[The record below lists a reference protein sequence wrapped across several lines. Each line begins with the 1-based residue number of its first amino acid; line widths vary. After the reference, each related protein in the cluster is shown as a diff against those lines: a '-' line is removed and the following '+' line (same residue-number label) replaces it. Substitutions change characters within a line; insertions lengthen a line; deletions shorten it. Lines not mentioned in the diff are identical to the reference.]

1 MVSELFGLMGKR
13 LEASGGVTGFFGLF
27 PDVDV
32 RLAITQES
40 VDELG
45 QFTRHRKDGDLPIFA
60 PGQAAKLG
68 PERRFVPG
76 QGQAQIEAYEREVRQ
91 SLEALV
97 PPERRDQP
105 VPPHPKAGKGS
116 CGLLRKSF
124 VPPEDIRVLRS
135 YRRLREDHIERA
147 ADSVRHMQKALDLMN
162 IKLHTVVSQLH
173 GVSGMRIVDAI
184 LAGERNSFK
193 LTALCDEQ
201 ILKTKSAAV
210 ETSLHGNWKT
220 EHLFA
225 LGEARKAW
233 QFYQD
238 RIAACDREIDLQL
251 QKMGGD
257 KPEPPPRE
265 DKVKPIRHNAPQID
279 DLDVKLRRLT
289 DGIDATRIP
298 GFTDRTVLQLV
309 AEIGLEMSRWATAG
323 HFTSWLG
330 LAPGLHQSGR
340 KKKTRRGKKKTQAG
354 QIFRLMAQSVGQSKF
369 PALGGFYRRIRARRG
384 ASVAIVATARKL
396 AVLYWHLMRFG
407 TAYVEQGLAA
417 YEEAYRQTQL
427 KRLQNQASRLGFT
440 LTPQPA

>member
-1 MVSELFGLMGKR
+1 MKQIHARAGGIDLGSRQAFVS
-13 LEASGGVTGFFGLF
+13 
-27 PDVDV
+27 
-32 RLAITQES
+32 
-40 VDELG
+40 
-45 QFTRHRKDGDLPIFA
+45 
-60 PGQAAKLG
+60 
-68 PERRFVPG
+68 VPG
-76 QGQAQIEAYEREVRQ
+76 QPVRHYATFTEDLAQLVAYLVENKITTVAMEATGVYWIVLYDLIEAAGIEVC
-91 SLEALV
+91 LV
-97 PPERRDQP
+97 NGAHVRN
-105 VPPHPKAGKGS
+105 VPGRKSDVKDCQWLQQLHR

-124 VPPEDIRVLRS
+124 VPPEEIRVLRS

-210 ETSLHGNWKT
+210 EKSLHGNWKT

-225 LGEARKAW
+225 LGEARKTW

-251 QKMGGD
+251 QRMGGD

-289 DGIDATRIP
+289 DGIDATRLP

-354 QIFRLMAQSVGQSKF
+354 QIFRLMAQSVGQSKY

-396 AVLYWHLMRFG
+396 AVLYWHLMRYG

-440 LTPQPA
+440 LAPQPA